1 MLSDDAA
8 LKIRAVEQFT
18 LGP

>member
-18 LGP
+18 RGP

>member
-18 LGP
+18 CGS